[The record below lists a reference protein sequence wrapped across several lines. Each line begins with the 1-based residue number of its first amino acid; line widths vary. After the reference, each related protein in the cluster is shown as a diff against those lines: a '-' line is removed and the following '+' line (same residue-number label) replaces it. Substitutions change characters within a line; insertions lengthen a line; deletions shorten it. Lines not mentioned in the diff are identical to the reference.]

1 MLKGTSSFCIFYL
14 SWDLRRC
21 LEWDQHRKSFLAEHI
36 NVLKA
41 IGGIKTKAFQS
52 ESPLNRMGSSTAC
65 FEYFQPVSRKP
76 VGWTGS
82 GNSRTFWRSWRR
94 CSFWSNLRA
103 TGTWLVHG
111 RIFSFPYVFFWRFIY
126 HIYLAMF
133 MWTPLW
139 AFPSARGVPGLHWD
153 ASFPQHCCQQRWQ
166 WCVQQSGIL
175 QLAVFH
181 VRKCESGFRGQIF
194 GNTPKSLIWNVC
206 SAQCKLRF
214 ATGRNAA
221 AWHARLPA
229 VKYLNA
235 KGMCFGSNDF

>member
-111 RIFSFPYVFFWRFIY
+111 RIFSFPYVFLKIY
-126 HIYLAMF
+126 ISYLSCHVHVDSPLSLSLGSRGTWFALRCLVSTALLPAALAMVCPTV
-133 MWTPLW
+133 WDTSVSC
-139 AFPSARGVPGLHWD
+139 FPCAK
-153 ASFPQHCCQQRWQ
+153 
-166 WCVQQSGIL
+166 
-175 QLAVFH
+175 
-181 VRKCESGFRGQIF
+181 VRKWISGSDFWKHTKIF
-194 GNTPKSLIWNVC
+194 NLERLQRAVQTPICHW
-206 SAQCKLRF
+206 
-214 ATGRNAA
+214 
-221 AWHARLPA
+221 
-229 VKYLNA
+229 
-235 KGMCFGSNDF
+235 